1 MILTTVAAIYVF
13 SFTGCGSTDTNIA
26 QGMQQIQELDYQGAL
41 DSFVLAAEQ
50 EENGKLLYRGQGIAY
65 MGMTKYDEAAESF
78 LKALSNLPAVKSL
91 IISKTL
97 ASRLFMH
104 TASTSLFLTHSPS
117 ANAQTFSVSLSKVFK
132 SLPTQVIR

>member
-1 MILTTVAAIYVF
+1 MISKYSINKYIRKMILTTVAAIYVF
-13 SFTGCGSTDTNIA
+13 SFTGCGSTGTNIT

-78 LKALSNLPAVKSL
+78 LKALEYSDGW
-91 IISKTL
+91 
-97 ASRLFMH
+97 
-104 TASTSLFLTHSPS
+104 
-117 ANAQTFSVSLSKVFK
+117 
-132 SLPTQVIR
+132 